1 METDREVL
9 LWFHDRLIHKYKESE
24 LYDYMHRL
32 RHIIAATP
40 RNAVHRTQ
48 GGPLNGM
55 DDLQRY
61 LKRKDSRKRTSAAK
75 ERL

>member
-9 LWFHDRLIHKYKESE
+9 IWFHDRLVHVHKESE
-24 LYDYMHRL
+24 LFDYMHRL

-40 RNAVHRTQ
+40 KNAIHRTQ

-55 DDLQRY
+55 DDLQKY
-61 LKRKDSRKRTSAAK
+61 LKQKDGHRKRT
-75 ERL
+75 